1 MVKKIKKVRAKVKKV
16 NAEAK
21 KVKRSK
27 AARRPGKNE
36 VALLKQRL
44 AKVRRESN
52 AKEAEINRLR
62 EEVEYK
68 NRQLASKD
76 MDMDSYRKV
85 SEEKIFR
92 LEARVKELEAKI
104 GAPSTSP

>member
-1 MVKKIKKVRAKVKKV
+1 MAKKIKKIKPTARKVAK
-16 NAEAK
+16 AK
-21 KVKRSK
+21 AGRKPRKD
-27 AARRPGKNE
+27 E
-36 VALLKQRL
+36 VALLKQKMGKLRS
-44 AKVRRESN
+44 ESN
-52 AKEAEINRLR
+52 AKEAETNRLR

-76 MDMDSYRKV
+76 MDMDNYRKV
-85 SEEKIFR
+85 AEEKIFR